1 MSEGPFKAL
10 FQTVEFASVTA
21 RNRVVMAP
29 TVTNFASPADEV
41 TDRQVRYYAERARGG
56 AGTIIVE
63 ASPIRPDVRISSRQ
77 IGSYDDRFIPG
88 LARLASAIKSEGA
101 VAILQINHGGPK
113 IFPGPGIQSE
123 SASPVSIRIGEV
135 PKALTVGELHRIR
148 QDFVAA
154 ASRACRAGFDG
165 VELHA
170 AHLYLF
176 SAFLSPFTNRRTDG
190 YGGSVLNR
198 TRFLRETIEEIKT
211 ELSNTWP
218 VWVRM
223 NACEALDP
231 GMSLEEGQET
241 AKILTRA
248 GADAIHVSAY
258 TLPINKK
265 ITGLVNIRVGALPV
279 RSTPPGPFLG
289 YAAAIKREVKVPV
302 IAVGKLHDPTLAS
315 SAIVDGKCDMIA
327 LARQLICDP
336 YWSLKVESGKADE
349 IIYCNYCNSCHTAQ
363 QRGEDVFCAKN
374 LNLCGE
380 PSYER
385 LRQRNR
391 RRA

>member
-1 MSEGPFKAL
+1 
-10 FQTVEFASVTA
+10 
-21 RNRVVMAP
+21 
-29 TVTNFASPADEV
+29 
-41 TDRQVRYYAERARGG
+41 
-56 AGTIIVE
+56 
-63 ASPIRPDVRISSRQ
+63 
-77 IGSYDDRFIPG
+77 
-88 LARLASAIKSEGA
+88 
-101 VAILQINHGGPK
+101 
-113 IFPGPGIQSE
+113 
-123 SASPVSIRIGEV
+123 
-135 PKALTVGELHRIR
+135 
-148 QDFVAA
+148 
-154 ASRACRAGFDG
+154 
-165 VELHA
+165 
-170 AHLYLF
+170 
-176 SAFLSPFTNRRTDG
+176 
-190 YGGSVLNR
+190 
-198 TRFLRETIEEIKT
+198 
-211 ELSNTWP
+211 
-218 VWVRM
+218 M

-241 AKILTRA
+241 AKILTGA

-265 ITGLVNIRVGALPV
+265 ITDLVTIRVGALPV

-315 SAIVDGKCDMIA
+315 SAIVDGRCDMIA

-380 PSYER
+380 PSYRR
-385 LRQRNR
+385 LRQRGR